1 MDPNWEEKESQA
13 KNQLVGDGAGGNG
26 MDCSVMGKST
36 GYSIGQVQWQS
47 MIAASCPNCDYE
59 DKQENAIMMHSDLS
73 QLNQFSYDVW
83 LILDKLCNT

>member
-36 GYSIGQVQWQS
+36 G
-47 MIAASCPNCDYE
+47 
-59 DKQENAIMMHSDLS
+59 
-73 QLNQFSYDVW
+73 
-83 LILDKLCNT
+83 